1 MTSPT
6 PSPDSAAD
14 VVASAWLEHR
24 QRVLNIGYRMLSS
37 VTDAEDVAQDAFA
50 RLAEAD
56 IDEIDDVLGWLVT
69 VTSRMCID
77 RLRLH
82 ENSRRSYV
90 GPWLP
95 EPVVDGSE
103 DTVGDQITLDDSVRM
118 ALLVVL
124 DQLTPA
130 ERVAF
135 VLHDVFTLPFTEIG
149 EIVGRSPQACRQLAA
164 RARRRIQSDSTTT
177 RPPISR
183 EEHREI
189 VQRFATACRDGDLKA
204 LVDVLAADATGDF
217 DSGGMIPGAPLTELD
232 GGEAIAAQLVGA
244 VSGFGAEFIVREV
257 NGDPGVLITM
267 GEQVMAAISLGVRD
281 GQIDLVHAIGN
292 PTKLTHLQ
300 PAKPS

>member
-1 MTSPT
+1 MTSLP
-6 PSPDSAAD
+6 PDPESNASA
-14 VVASAWLEHR
+14 VESAWLEHH

-56 IDEIDDVLGWLVT
+56 IEQVDDVLGWLVT

-95 EPVVDGSE
+95 EPVVDGNE

-124 DQLTPA
+124 DRLTPA

-135 VLHDVFTLPFTEIG
+135 VLHDVFTLPFTEVG

-164 RARRRIQSDSTTT
+164 RARRKIQSDSTMR
-177 RPPISR
+177 RPPVDR

-204 LVDVLAADATGDF
+204 LVDVLATDATGDF
-217 DSGGMIPGAPLTELD
+217 DSGGAIPSAPLTELD

-244 VSGFGAEFIVREV
+244 VSGFGAEFIVREI

-267 GEQVMAAISLGVRD
+267 GGQIMAAISLGVRD

-292 PTKLTHLQ
+292 PAKLAHLQ
-300 PAKPS
+300 PAKPT

>member
-1 MTSPT
+1 MTSP
-6 PSPDSAAD
+6 PPNPESNASA
-14 VVASAWLEHR
+14 VESAWLKHH

-50 RLAEAD
+50 RLAETD
-56 IDEIDDVLGWLVT
+56 IDEVDDVLGWLVT

-95 EPVVDGSE
+95 EPVVGGSE

-124 DQLTPA
+124 DRLTPA

-135 VLHDVFTLPFTEIG
+135 VLHDVFTLPFAEVG

-164 RARRRIQSDSTTT
+164 RARRRIQSDSTTI
-177 RPPISR
+177 RPPINR

-189 VQRFATACRDGDLKA
+189 VERFAAACRDGDVKA
-204 LVDVLAADATGDF
+204 LVDVLATDATGDF
-217 DSGGMIPGAPLTELD
+217 DSGGTIPNAPLTEIN
-232 GGEAIAAQLVGA
+232 GGGAIAAQLVGA
-244 VSGFGAEFIVREV
+244 VSGLGAEFIVREI
-257 NGDPGVLITM
+257 NGDPGVLITI
-267 GEQVMAAISLGVRD
+267 GGQVVSTTSLGVRD
-281 GQIDLVHAIGN
+281 GKIDLVHAIGN
-292 PTKLTHLQ
+292 PAKLTHLQ
-300 PAKPS
+300 PATPS